1 MKKHPG
7 IWFTLWT
14 LETLFLL
21 SFLFEMYGTPRM
33 IRSPILFF
41 WWSMCI
47 YWIMVYHIRWLESKM
62 EKRLDK

>member
-21 SFLFEMYGTPRM
+21 SFLFEMHGISRT

-41 WWSMCI
+41 WWAMCV
-47 YWIMVYHIRWLESKM
+47 YWITVYHVRWLESKL
-62 EKRLDK
+62 EKK

>member
-14 LETLFLL
+14 IETLFLL
-21 SFLFEMYGTPRM
+21 SFLFPMLGVPRIIYGN
-33 IRSPILFF
+33 ILFF
-41 WWSMCI
+41 WWAMCV

-62 EKRLDK
+62 EKK